1 MNPPAHR
8 ASLAADRPVLLAA
21 LAGFA
26 ARLVDAARVAA
37 DRPIPAGEWGPV
49 QVVRHL
55 IAVELDVHQAR
66 LTDLATNHDPRW
78 DWVEPGP
85 WPGEPGLTLE
95 DLLARFEALRAAT
108 VTIVTA
114 LDDAGWARTG
124 THARLGV
131 WDVAGLL
138 RNAIEHDE
146 QHLVGLMAIRHDGPP
161 SE

>member
-1 MNPPAHR
+1 
-8 ASLAADRPVLLAA
+8 VLLAA
-21 LAGFA
+21 LAGFP
-26 ARLVDAARVAA
+26 ARLVDAASAAA

-49 QVVRHL
+49 EVARHL

-66 LTDLATNHDPRW
+66 LADLATNHDPRW

-85 WPGEPGLTLE
+85 WPGQPGLTLE
-95 DLLARFEALRAAT
+95 HLLSRFEALRAAT
-108 VTIVTA
+108 LAIVTA
-114 LDDAGWARTG
+114 LDDAGWARAG
-124 THARLGV
+124 THSRLGI

-146 QHLVGLMAIRHDGPP
+146 QHLAELAAGQRDDPR